1 MMNLYSF
8 HNISKE
14 ILGFQIH
21 IYIKLPMIFIT
32 SLYSLKQKKLE
43 WEIMV
48 FSILIALIKMNIYYS
63 K

>member
-21 IYIKLPMIFIT
+21 IYIPNDIYHESIFIKT
-32 SLYSLKQKKLE
+32 KK
-43 WEIMV
+43 IRIGNNGI
-48 FSILIALIKMNIYYS
+48 FYFDCFY
-63 K
+63 